1 MSTRWKPDTC
11 GCIVVYDSRVT
22 PPKKEPEIINIRFE
36 QSCPTHALIEEYG
49 ARFRAVQETNR
60 RGR

>member
-11 GCIVVYDSRVT
+11 GCVIVYDTDTSGPV
-22 PPKKEPEIINIRFE
+22 PEIVNIRFE
-36 QSCPTHALIEEYG
+36 QTCPLHQDKLRYEDRY
-49 ARFRAVQETNR
+49 RAVLERNK

>member
-11 GCIVVYDSRVT
+11 GCIVVYDHEVV
-22 PPKKEPEIINIRFE
+22 PPKVEPEIINIRFE
-36 QSCPTHALIEEYG
+36 QTCPLHLGKLRYED
-49 ARFRAVQETNR
+49 RFKAVLETNK